1 MCIYEYVYYIIVLVH
16 VASCCIILLSF
27 SISASPKMVK
37 NDLRPALCILSQQGS
52 GHLRN
57 GMLLLISPVADGER
71 GYGPSGF

>member
-1 MCIYEYVYYIIVLVH
+1 MCVYYIIVLIH
-16 VASCCIILLSF
+16 VASWCIILLSF

-37 NDLRPALCILSQQGS
+37 NDLRPVLGILSQQGS

-57 GMLLLISPVADGER
+57 GMLLLISSMADGEH